1 MRELYQRNVNHCK
14 KVHEIISRKGTTS
27 AQPEERDMDE
37 WEIDE
42 AMGSR
47 GRDTIGQNYATGCK
61 LRAKAFKALDLK
73 LSACGIPSLMIL
85 GQVKGLKEEI
95 SSTIEKRN
103 YIEDILGTNALE
115 RLSIEIDG
123 IGCDFKEWLN
133 EWQNPC

>member
-1 MRELYQRNVNHCK
+1 
-14 KVHEIISRKGTTS
+14 
-27 AQPEERDMDE
+27 MDE
-37 WEIDE
+37 MEIDE
-42 AMGSR
+42 AIGSR

-85 GQVKGLKEEI
+85 GQVKGLKE
-95 SSTIEKRN
+95 KRN

-133 EWQNPC
+133 EWQNQALCRELELVKIDKDHEAKIKQD